1 MPGYLSVPYDDLGA
15 LERCLA
21 QHGPRVAG
29 FMLEPIQGEAG
40 VIVPSVG
47 YLSGAKALC
56 ERHNVLFIADEVQ
69 TGLCRTGRMLA
80 VDHEAVR
87 PDILLLGKALSGG
100 AYPVSAILADSS
112 VMLVIRPGQHGST
125 YGGNPLACAVAAE
138 ALRVLL
144 DEDLAAN
151 AQARGKEVRAAL
163 RALARRLPAGA
174 VVDVRGRGLLN
185 AIELRAGAR
194 DAAGRPLS
202 AWQLC
207 VGLKDAQ
214 ARHGAPRG
222 LLAKPT
228 HGTVIRFAPPLVIT
242 QAQVAEAME
251 TIERVLC
258 DMFDGRGRPT
268 EAEEEAA
275 H

>member
-1 MPGYLSVPYDDLGA
+1 
-15 LERCLA
+15 
-21 QHGPRVAG
+21 
-29 FMLEPIQGEAG
+29 MLEPIQGEAG
-40 VIVPSVG
+40 VVVPRDG
-47 YLSGAKALC
+47 YLRGAKALC
-56 ERHNVLFIADEVQ
+56 ERHNVLLIADEVQ
-69 TGLCRTGRMLA
+69 TGLGRTGRMLA
-80 VDHEAVR
+80 CDHEGVR

-100 AYPVSAILADSS
+100 VYPVSAILADSA

-138 ALRVLL
+138 ALRVVL

-151 AQARGKEVRAAL
+151 AQARGEEVRAAL
-163 RALARRLPAGA
+163 RALAARLPAGVA
-174 VVDVRGRGLLN
+174 TAVRGRGLLN

-202 AWQLC
+202 AWELC

-214 ARHGAPRG
+214 ALHGAPRG

-228 HGTVIRFAPPLVIT
+228 HGSIIRLAPPLVISRSE
-242 QAQVAEAME
+242 VAEAME
-251 TIERVLC
+251 TFERVLLN
-258 DMFDGRGRPT
+258 MFDGRNRPPP
-268 EAEEEAA
+268 ESSDDA